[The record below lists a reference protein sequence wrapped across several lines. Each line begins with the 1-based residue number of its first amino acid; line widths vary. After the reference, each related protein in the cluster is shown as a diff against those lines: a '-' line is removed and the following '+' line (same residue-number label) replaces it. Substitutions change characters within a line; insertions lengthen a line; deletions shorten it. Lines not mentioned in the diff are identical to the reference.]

1 MTKSEEVALA
11 KPIIKKFINKTITK
25 DEFKAGLRLKWFRLC
40 CMYYIKD
47 KDGQK
52 VLFSPNLAQQSYYAE
67 SHQSDIILKAR
78 QLGFTT
84 FKMIHD
90 LDTCL
95 FRKNFS
101 AGCIAHS
108 DKDSKDIYR
117 NKIRFAYEAITPRV
131 IKLLEIIGYALPKPR
146 NDKDN
151 GYVFTN
157 GSSIGVSTGYRG
169 GTLQSLHVSEFGK
182 ICKKYPEKAQ
192 EIVTGAFN
200 AVGKNGTITIEST
213 AEGKQGYYYE
223 YCMIAKKMQERGID
237 PAGME
242 FKFHFFPW
250 WKDPE
255 YSIPVGDIPNRLID
269 YFVELEH
276 KHGIAL
282 TDGQKRWYSAKEK
295 TQGDDMKREYP
306 STPDEAFA
314 QAIDGA
320 YYAKQFAKIYEQ
332 KRIGLMPKNDAKVHT
347 AWDIG
352 VGDSAAIWFWQV
364 IGDKIHVVDY
374 YENSGEG
381 MRHYFK
387 VLKDKAQA
395 NGWSYGDHYAPHDMS
410 HREFGGDAKSRTQI
424 AAEGFEID
432 GSKYSINFIVL
443 KMMSV
448 DEGIELVRE
457 MLPKCCFDEQATADG
472 VKCLE
477 SYRKEWDANKGC
489 WKDKPLHDWASH
501 GSDAFRYMAMANNKP
516 KILTNIQMTPWG
528 RR

>member
-1 MTKSEEVALA
+1 
-11 KPIIKKFINKTITK
+11 
-25 DEFKAGLRLKWFRLC
+25 
-40 CMYYIKD
+40 MYYIKD

-52 VLFSPNLAQQSYYAE
+52 VLFTPNSAQEDYYTS

-84 FKMIHD
+84 FKMVHD

-108 DKDSKDIYR
+108 DKDAKDIYR
-117 NKIRFAYEAITPRV
+117 NKIRFAYEAITPRF
-131 IKLLEIIGYALPKPR
+131 KAMLLRIGYGLPKPR

-182 ICKKYPEKAQ
+182 ICKKYPDKAQ

-200 AVGKNGTITIEST
+200 AVGKSGTITIEST
-213 AEGKQGYYYE
+213 AEGKSGYFYS
-223 YCMIAKKMQERGID
+223 YCMDAKKLLAQGRE

-250 WKDPE
+250 WKDSE
-255 YSIPVGDIPNRLID
+255 YSLPDGEISLRLAE
-269 YFVELEH
+269 YFGELEA

-282 TDGQKRWYSAKEK
+282 TDGQKRWYAAKEK
-295 TQGDDMKREYP
+295 TQGDGMKREYP
-306 STPDEAFA
+306 STPEESFA
-314 QAIDGA
+314 QAIEGA
-320 YYAKQFAKIYEQ
+320 YYARQFSAIYAER
-332 KRIGLMPKNDAKVHT
+332 RIGKMPNNDAQVNT
-347 AWDIG
+347 AWDLG
-352 VGDSAAIWFWQV
+352 VGDSTAIWFWQE
-364 IGDKIHVVDY
+364 IGDRIHVIDY

-387 VLKDKAQA
+387 VLRDKAKA
-395 NGWSYGDHYAPHDMS
+395 NGWSYGTHYAPHDMS
-410 HREFGGDAKSRTQI
+410 HKEFGGDAKSRAQI
-424 AAEGFEID
+424 AREGLEID
-432 GSKYSINFIVL
+432 GEIYSVDFLVL
-443 KMMSV
+443 KIMGV
-448 DEGIELVRE
+448 DEGIELARGI
-457 MLPKCCFDEQATADG
+457 LPRCCFNEEKTADG

-477 SYRKEWDANKGC
+477 SYRKEWDARLGC
-489 WKDKPLHDWASH
+489 WKDHPLHDWASH
-501 GSDAFRYMAMANNKP
+501 GADAFRYLAMACN
-516 KILTNIQMTPWG
+516 L
-528 RR
+528 RRNAHEFVINW

>member
-1 MTKSEEVALA
+1 MTRADEVVKA
-11 KPIIKKFINKTITK
+11 KPLIAKFINKAITK
-25 DEFKAGLRLKWFRLC
+25 SEFKSGLRLKWFRIC
-40 CMYYIKD
+40 TMYYIKD

-52 VLFSPNLAQQSYYAE
+52 VLFSPNSSQESYYVA

-84 FKMIHD
+84 FKMVHD
-90 LDTCL
+90 LDSCL

-117 NKIRFAYEAITPRV
+117 NKIRFAYEAITPKV
-131 IKLLEIIGYALPKPR
+131 KKLLELIGYGLPTPR

-200 AVGKNGTITIEST
+200 SVGKNGTITIEST
-213 AEGKQGYYYE
+213 AEGKQGYYYD
-223 YCMIAKKMQERGID
+223 YCTIAKKLKDQGRE
-237 PAGME
+237 PSGME

-255 YSIPVGDIPNRLID
+255 YSLEDGEVSNRLIE
-269 YFVELEH
+269 YFTDLES
-276 KHGIAL
+276 KHDIHL
-282 TDGQKRWYSAKEK
+282 TDGQKRWYAAKEA

-306 STPDEAFA
+306 STPEESFA

-320 YYAKQFAKIYEQ
+320 YYAKQFAKIYEE
-332 KRIGLMPKNDAKVHT
+332 KRIGEMPANDAPVNT

-352 VGDSAAIWFWQV
+352 VGDSSSIWFWQN
-364 IGDKIHVVDY
+364 IGGKIHIVDY

-387 VLKDKAQA
+387 VLKDKAAA
-395 NGWSYGDHYAPHDMS
+395 NDWRYGEHYAPHDMN
-410 HREFGGDAKSRTQI
+410 HREFGSGAKSRTQI
-424 AAEGFEID
+424 ASEGFEID
-432 GSKYSINFIVL
+432 GKIYSVNFNVL
-443 KMMSV
+443 KIMRV
-448 DEGIELVRE
+448 DEGIELARE
-457 MLPKCCFDEQATADG
+457 LLPRCYFDEQNTAEG

-477 SYRKEWDANKGC
+477 SYRKEWNVNLGC
-489 WKDKPLHDWASH
+489 WKDNPLHDWSSH
-501 GSDAFRYMAMANNKP
+501 GADAFRYLSMAVTKNQPIAHINVKM
-516 KILTNIQMTPWG
+516 W
-528 RR
+528 